1 MELKTRDIYR
11 VECTDALSA
20 DLLTSMFS
28 LYQPLIGTRA
38 AALYMTLYSE
48 GRLQHTQE
56 SHGRLCALMNCSID
70 ELERSR
76 VQLEQYLL
84 LRVYEQE
91 GEQKN
96 SYIYR
101 LNPPLSA
108 AGFLSSGEF
117 MAELVQNIGKK
128 EADLSAAKMSAGRL
142 NTSGYREVTRPV
154 SHQMQPRAY
163 DLSEATSHM
172 EPRYSFSDDAGIL
185 FDYEHFI
192 ATTSALVFP
201 AELRTQENMS
211 LIGRLA
217 TVYGLSADR
226 MRVLVSRS
234 VNLGAM
240 TFDQEQLKLLAEKS
254 APDVTRAKDA
264 YALPPVSFL
273 QARQNGAPVSLS
285 DRKILENLLVNY
297 HFAPDVINI
306 MIEYILHISQ
316 NRLVKTFVDM
326 VAGEWARDKV
336 DSREKAFAETKKKL
350 ASYRAPAEEVLPAYL
365 EKGKPAKQEEAG
377 GESSEEDRRAIAEL
391 MKKMEGRQ

>member
-20 DLLTSMFS
+20 DSIASLFS
-28 LYQPLIGTRA
+28 LYQPLTGTRA
-38 AALYMTLYSE
+38 AALYLTLYSE
-48 GRLQHTQE
+48 GRTQHTQE
-56 SHGRLCALMNCSID
+56 SHGRLCAIMNCSIE

-84 LRVYEQE
+84 LRVYMQE

-96 SYIYR
+96 SYVYK
-101 LNPPLSA
+101 LNPPLST

-128 EADLSAAKMSAGRL
+128 EADLTAAKLSAGRL
-142 NTSGYREVTRPV
+142 NTSGYQEVTRQV
-154 SHQMQPRAY
+154 SQRRLREY
-163 DLSEATSHM
+163 DLSEPTSHM

-192 ATTSALVFP
+192 ATTSVLVFP

-226 MRVLVSRS
+226 MRVLVSKS
-234 VNLGAM
+234 VNLGSM

-254 APDVTRAKDA
+254 TPDVTKAKDA

-297 HFAPDVINI
+297 HFPPEVINI
-306 MIEYILHISQ
+306 MIEYILRISQ
-316 NRLVKTFVDM
+316 NRLVKSFVEM
-326 VAGEWARDKV
+326 VAGEWARDQV
-336 DSREKAFAETKKKL
+336 DSRDKAFAETRKKL
-350 ASYRAPAEEVLPAYL
+350 ASYRAQAEEVLPAYL
-365 EKGKPAKQEEAG
+365 DKGKAEPVKPQEETG
-377 GESSEEDRRAIAEL
+377 EEDRRAIAEL
-391 MKKMEGRQ
+391 MKKMEGRK